1 MKQLTQALVSSNKRI
16 KLLGVIA
23 ASLALAG
30 QVNSAELDAEGFAID
45 KTHHSIGRELSKAQV
60 VPVASGRIGS
70 VAELD
75 AERLNQLHSAQGV
88 KKRGDGKLVSGPKTR
103 EEMINAHKK
112 GLIPVK
118 YLPQKAMGDAQANV
132 PSAFAN
138 KVTNEFAIYEA
149 SSRLF
154 EDDDNDGF
162 YQTFSV
168 TFDADVYGY
177 YPNQH
182 ADVYAE
188 MYLSRDG
195 GPWVHYYTTD
205 IFTVVGDSTED
216 DFEVL
221 TTLNSGY
228 AADYYDV
235 LIDLYEVGYTDI
247 VATVNSDDFDSL
259 YALPLESSD
268 RDYIDN
274 GNSSSEGHGGGSMSF
289 IALLGLGLFARFRTT
304 CKAEKVVSH

>member
-1 MKQLTQALVSSNKRI
+1 MKQLMKELVNSNKRT
-16 KLLGVIA
+16 KLWSFA
-23 ASLALAG
+23 AACLIVTG
-30 QVNSAELDAEGFAID
+30 QVSSSELDAAGFTSV
-45 KTHHSIGRELSKAQV
+45 KVHNSIGRELNTVGNMPV
-60 VPVASGRIGS
+60 VSGRIGS
-70 VAELD
+70 VTELD
-75 AERLNQLHSAQGV
+75 AQRLNQLHSRAETKQ
-88 KKRGDGKLVSGPKTR
+88 LSGPKTR
-103 EEMINAHKK
+103 EEMINAHKE
-112 GLIPVK
+112 GLIPTK
-118 YLPQKAMGDAQANV
+118 YKSQKFNNNSQSDV
-132 PSAFAN
+132 PAAFAN
-138 KVTNEFAIYEA
+138 PIYNEFAIYEA

-154 EDDDNDGF
+154 EDNDYDGF

-177 YPNQH
+177 YPNQY

-195 GPWVHYYTTD
+195 EPWVHYYTTD
-205 IFTVVGDSTED
+205 IFTVVGDSTGD

-228 AADYYDV
+228 PADYYDV

-268 RDYIDN
+268 RDYIEN
-274 GNSSSEGHGGGSMSF
+274 GNSSSEGHGGGSVSL
-289 IALLGLGLFARFRTT
+289 IALLGLGLFTRFRTT
-304 CKAEKVVSH
+304 CKTEKAV

>member
-1 MKQLTQALVSSNKRI
+1 MKQLTQALVNSNKRT
-16 KLLGVIA
+16 KLLGFIA
-23 ASLALAG
+23 ASLVLAG
-30 QVNSAELDAEGFAID
+30 QVNSAELDGEGFAID
-45 KTHHSIGRELSKAQV
+45 KTHHSIGRELSKTEVA
-60 VPVASGRIGS
+60 PLASGRIGS

-75 AERLNQLHSAQGV
+75 AERLNQLHSAQGTEQGIGQ
-88 KKRGDGKLVSGPKTR
+88 GDDSKLVSEPKTR
-103 EEMINAHKK
+103 EEMINAHKT
-112 GLIPVK
+112 GSIPAKYKLQKVK
-118 YLPQKAMGDAQANV
+118 DNSQSDV

-138 KVTNEFAIYEA
+138 PIYNEFAIYEA

-154 EDDDNDGF
+154 EDNDYDGF

-177 YPNQH
+177 YANQH

-228 AADYYDV
+228 PADYYDV
-235 LIDLYEVGYTDI
+235 LIDLYEVGYNDI

-289 IALLGLGLFARFRTT
+289 IALLGLGLFARLRRPS
-304 CKAEKVVSH
+304 VSH

>member
-1 MKQLTQALVSSNKRI
+1 MKQLTQALVNGNISK
-16 KLLGVIA
+16 KLW
-23 ASLALAG
+23 SLSFMAVSLMVAG
-30 QVNSAELDAEGFAID
+30 QVSSSEFDAAGFTSI
-45 KTHHSIGRELSKAQV
+45 KVHNSIGRELNTVGNMPV
-60 VPVASGRIGS
+60 VSGRIGS
-70 VAELD
+70 VAELG
-75 AERLNQLHSAQGV
+75 AQRLNQLHSTTGIKSV
-88 KKRGDGKLVSGPKTR
+88 NRLKTR
-103 EEMINAHKK
+103 EEVINAHKK
-112 GLIPVK
+112 GFIPAKYKLQKVK
-118 YLPQKAMGDAQANV
+118 GNSQSDV

-138 KVTNEFAIYEA
+138 PIYNEFAIYEA

-154 EDDDNDGF
+154 EDNDYDGF

-177 YPNQH
+177 YPNQP
-182 ADVYAE
+182 AEVYAE

-228 AADYYDV
+228 PADYYDV

-247 VATVNSDDFDSL
+247 VATVNSDDFASL

-289 IALLGLGLFARFRTT
+289 IALLGLGLFVRFRATSKVE
-304 CKAEKVVSH
+304 KAIDQSLSR

>member
-1 MKQLTQALVSSNKRI
+1 MKQLTLELVNSHKRT
-16 KLLGVIA
+16 KLWSLSFAA
-23 ASLALAG
+23 ASLIVAG
-30 QVNSAELDAEGFAID
+30 QVSSSELDAQGFTLA
-45 KTHHSIGRELSKAQV
+45 KAHNSIGRELNTVEVMPV
-60 VPVASGRIGS
+60 VSGRIGS

-75 AERLNQLHSAQGV
+75 TQRLSQLHSRAEFT
-88 KKRGDGKLVSGPKTR
+88 LVSEPKTR
-103 EEMINAHKK
+103 DEMINAHKK
-112 GLIPVK
+112 GLIAAK
-118 YLPQKAMGDAQANV
+118 YQPQKVKSNSQSGV
-132 PSAFAN
+132 PAAFAN
-138 KVTNEFAIYEA
+138 PIYNEFAIYEA

-154 EDDDNDGF
+154 EDNDYDGF

-228 AADYYDV
+228 PADYYDV

-289 IALLGLGLFARFRTT
+289 IALFGLGLFARLR
-304 CKAEKVVSH
+304 KLSVSH